1 MIRVLLADDHQL
13 FREGLRRLLESERD
27 MQVLGEASNG
37 LDVQRMV
44 EELHPDVVLM
54 DVSMAIIDG
63 ISATREIV
71 RQWPDVRVV
80 ILSMHAEEGHLF
92 QALQAG
98 AAGYVL
104 KSAGADQVLTALR
117 AAAMGGALIAP
128 SLTGKVLSEFRR
140 MASKMGV
147 EDGLGQLSDVELR
160 LLQLIASG
168 LSNKEIATR
177 LCFAESTVK
186 NRLSVLFQKI
196 DVADRTQAA
205 IYAITHGLAPAVS
218 ATELA
223 VAERVGS

>member
-13 FREGLRRLLESERD
+13 FRQGLRRLLESERD
-27 MQVLGEASNG
+27 MEVLGEANNG

-71 RQWPDVRVV
+71 RQWPDVKVV
-80 ILSMHAEEGHLF
+80 ILSMHA
-92 QALQAG
+92 A
-98 AAGYVL
+98 
-104 KSAGADQVLTALR
+104 
-117 AAAMGGALIAP
+117 GGALIAP
-128 SLTGKVLSEFRR
+128 SLTGKVLTEFRR

-147 EDGLGQLSDVELR
+147 EDGLGQLSDVEMR

-168 LSNKEIATR
+168 LSNKEIASR

-196 DVADRTQAA
+196 DVTDRTQAA

-218 ATELA
+218 ASELA
-223 VAERVGS
+223 VAEADRVGS

>member
-13 FREGLRRLLESERD
+13 FREGLKRLLESERD
-27 MQVLGEASNG
+27 MQVLGEANNG

-71 RQWPDVRVV
+71 RQWPDVKVV

-117 AAAMGGALIAP
+117 AAASGGALIAP
-128 SLTGKVLSEFRR
+128 SLTGKVLGEFRR

-147 EDGLGQLSDVELR
+147 QDGLGQLSDVELR

-168 LSNKEIATR
+168 LSNKEIANR
-177 LCFAESTVK
+177 LSFAESTVK

-218 ATELA
+218 ASELA
-223 VAERVGS
+223 FADRVGS

>member
-37 LDVQRMV
+37 LDVQHMV

-80 ILSMHAEEGHLF
+80 VLSMHAEEGHLF

-98 AAGYVL
+98 ASGYVL
-104 KSAGADQVLTALR
+104 KSSGADQVITALR

-147 EDGLGQLSDVELR
+147 EDGLGQLSEVEMR

-168 LSNKEIATR
+168 LSNKEIASR

-196 DVADRTQAA
+196 DVGDRTQAA
-205 IYAITHGLAPAVS
+205 IYAITHGLAPAAS
-218 ATELA
+218 ATEVA
-223 VAERVGS
+223 VADRVRS

>member
-13 FREGLRRLLESERD
+13 FREGLKRLLESERD
-27 MQVLGEASNG
+27 MQVLAEANNG

-44 EELHPDVVLM
+44 EELKPDVVLM

-63 ISATREIV
+63 ISATREIA
-71 RQWPDVRVV
+71 RRWPDTKVV

-117 AAAMGGALIAP
+117 AAASGGALIAP
-128 SLTGKVLSEFRR
+128 SLTGKVLGEFRR

-168 LSNKEIATR
+168 LSNKEIASR
-177 LCFAESTVK
+177 LSFAESTVK

-218 ATELA
+218 ASELA
-223 VAERVGS
+223 FADRVGS

>member
-13 FREGLRRLLESERD
+13 FRQGLRRLLESERD
-27 MQVLGEASNG
+27 MDVLGEADNG
-37 LDVQRMV
+37 LEVQRMV
-44 EELHPDVVLM
+44 DDLRPDVVLM

-71 RQWPDVRVV
+71 RQWPDVKVV

-147 EDGLGQLSDVELR
+147 EDGLGQLTEVELR
-160 LLQLIASG
+160 LLQLVASG

-218 ATELA
+218 ASDVA
-223 VAERVGS
+223 VVDRVGS

>member
-37 LDVQRMV
+37 LDVQHMV

-80 ILSMHAEEGHLF
+80 VLSMHAEEGHLF

-98 AAGYVL
+98 ASGYVL
-104 KSAGADQVLTALR
+104 KSSGADQVITALR

-147 EDGLGQLSDVELR
+147 EDGLGQLSEVEMR

-168 LSNKEIATR
+168 LSNKEIASR

-196 DVADRTQAA
+196 DVGDRTQAA

-218 ATELA
+218 ATEVA
-223 VAERVGS
+223 VADRVRS

>member
-1 MIRVLLADDHQL
+1 MIRILLADDHQL

-27 MQVLGEASNG
+27 MQVLGEANNG

-71 RQWPDVRVV
+71 RQWPDVKVV

-117 AAAMGGALIAP
+117 AAASGGALIAP
-128 SLTGKVLSEFRR
+128 SLTGKVLGEFRR

-147 EDGLGQLSDVELR
+147 EDGLGQLSEVELR

-168 LSNKEIATR
+168 LSNKEIANR
-177 LCFAESTVK
+177 LSFAESTVK

-218 ATELA
+218 ASELA
-223 VAERVGS
+223 FADRVGS

>member
-44 EELHPDVVLM
+44 EDLHPDVVLM

-71 RQWPDVRVV
+71 RQWPDVKVV

-104 KSAGADQVLTALR
+104 KSAGADQVITALR

-147 EDGLGQLSDVELR
+147 EDGLGQLSDVEMR

-168 LSNKEIATR
+168 LSNKEIASR

-218 ATELA
+218 ATEIA
-223 VAERVGS
+223 VADRVGS